1 MNILIITYYWPPA
14 GGSGV
19 QRWLYMANHL
29 ADIPGNSVTIYAPD
43 TQDYQILDGTLSK
56 DISPKLKIIKKP
68 IWDPAHMY
76 NKAAG
81 EKNKIGLGMSTASD
95 KKSFIQKIGLWF
107 RANVFIPDS
116 RVFWVKPSYK
126 FLKKYIEQNNIDVI
140 VTTGPPHSIHLIGL
154 KLKQYFDNK
163 LIWVAD
169 FRDPWSEIYFIET
182 LNPSKYSLKKTKYYE
197 KSVLQ
202 SADIVTTVSNSLL
215 KILNKIHNREYYI
228 VENGFEHSIIQN
240 QEKQNSDNYFN
251 IVYTGILSPKSD
263 IDNLW
268 EAISILAKEND
279 TFSNYLKI
287 KLIGNIDGS
296 IVNDIKKYN
305 LDKYTEII
313 SSVPHAEAIN
323 AQQEA
328 SILLLIIP
336 RSASAKSIITGKIF
350 EYFAAGRPILGI
362 GPTDGDAAM
371 ILGNSDYAK
380 MIDWDDIEGIKD
392 FILSI
397 YQKYINGDKLLI
409 NYPQKETYSR
419 ENLAKK
425 FHNILENYK
434 KQINN
439 HSNI

>member
-350 EYFAAGRPILGI
+350 EYLAAGRPILGI

-380 MIDWDDIEGIKD
+380 MIDWDDIEGIKE

-409 NYPQKETYSR
+409 NYPQKEIYSR

-425 FHNILENYK
+425 FHTILENYK